1 MKLIQATVLAC
12 VVFFSAPALADQASE
27 AAAERLLVVMDME
40 SAMDHVVDAAI
51 DAQIQQ
57 KPELAPFRKVMRDF
71 FSKYM
76 SYQALKPQ
84 LVDAYASEFTAAEL
98 DQASDFYST
107 PTGKKFMEKMPA
119 LMAKGAQI
127 GTQAVQ
133 AHVPE
138 LQAAIQA
145 EAQRLQALQQQ
156 APQEQAPSAQAS
168 PADPAGN

>member
-1 MKLIQATVLAC
+1 MRFIQATVLAC

-27 AAAERLLVVMDME
+27 AAAERLLVVMDMQT
-40 SAMDHVVDAAI
+40 AMDNVVDAAI
-51 DAQIQQ
+51 DAQIKQ

-76 SYQALKPQ
+76 SYPALKPQ
-84 LVDAYASEFTAAEL
+84 LVQAYASEFTAAEL

-107 PTGKKFMEKMPA
+107 PTGKKFMEKMPV
-119 LMAKGAQI
+119 LMAKGAEI

-133 AHVPE
+133 SHVPE

-145 EAQRLQALQQQ
+145 EAERLQALQ
-156 APQEQAPSAQAS
+156 EQAA
-168 PADPAGN
+168 PADPAVN